1 MNKYYIHKQLIPDD
15 GNITDINWNK
25 RQLWVLKLNSN
36 DDILS
41 FDDVESARVKR
52 NELSNSDPT
61 HRVYKIVKKIDDR
74 TYEDII

>member
-15 GNITDINWNK
+15 GDITDTNWNK

-41 FDDVESARVKR
+41 FDDVDSAKSKR
-52 NELSNSDPT
+52 DELSNSDPT
-61 HRVYKIVKKIDDR
+61 GRVYKIVKKIDDR

>member
-1 MNKYYIHKQLIPDD
+1 MNKYYIHKQLIPDI
-15 GNITDINWNK
+15 GNITDTNWNK

-41 FDDVESARVKR
+41 FDDVDSAKSKR
-52 NELSNSDPT
+52 DELSNSDPT
-61 HRVYKIVKKIDDR
+61 GRVYKIVKKIDDR